1 MLCSDVQGAVENFL
15 FWAGLWC
22 FKSGCSLLLLWP
34 ESCSGMQPSEVYLR
48 SRAFSVLLYPGWWC
62 VMAKEPETVHPS
74 PPQLHWRRQSCP
86 PRSSVRHSVSFCKPR
101 IFSQNFY
108 NMCHITPTWPEFN
121 GRVVGDGCSLF
132 KTAHQHLLVWNCW
145 VCLMRHRDI
154 FTLLET
160 QLDVFFYF

>member
-1 MLCSDVQGAVENFL
+1 MCDGKRTWNCSPA
-15 FWAGLWC
+15 
-22 FKSGCSLLLLWP
+22 
-34 ESCSGMQPSEVYLR
+34 
-48 SRAFSVLLYPGWWC
+48 
-62 VMAKEPETVHPS
+62 

-108 NMCHITPTWPEFN
+108 NMCHITPTWPVFN

-160 QLDVFFYF
+160 QLDVFLFFFKYVWTFSSREPDIFNELSGWFPAVFVFWANTWSFTNPVLTN